1 MYLTFFGLNE
11 KPFAITP
18 DPRYLYLSERH
29 AEALAHLL
37 YGINEAG
44 GFVQLTGEVG
54 TGKTTIV
61 RSLLAQTPKNAEIAL
76 ILNPKMTPAEFLLT
90 ICEELGIGVPD
101 SSLESLKDLVDILS
115 HYLLRAHAAGRRVVL
130 VVDEAQNLSPEVL
143 EQVRLL
149 TNLETNTQKLLQI
162 ILIGQPELR
171 ELLARNELRQ
181 LAQRVTGRYHLNPL
195 SRDETTA
202 YVRHRLRVAGATN
215 DICSPQALSEV
226 FRLSQGVPRV
236 INVICDRALL
246 GAYSLD
252 RHRVTAPLVRNAA
265 GEVFGRR
272 FTPHWLPW
280 ALIAGIG
287 ALLLVGL
294 IALWRF
300 EPWNRHAVPP
310 LAQSAPGEA
319 VAAVPAAA
327 APQSAPAVV
336 AAAASPPPLAEL
348 LKGHAAET
356 DTDGAFG
363 KLFGLWGARYQAS
376 TIDPCTQ
383 AHQQGL
389 ECIAERGSFGQL
401 RLYNHPAILLLTD
414 SSGASHQVVLTAL
427 TDDAAR
433 LDLGGIHSVGLG
445 ELSRYWLGDF
455 VMLWRPANSPVK
467 PLSAGMRGEQVR
479 WLRQSLQHLHGG
491 VSGAD
496 TPVSDVFDADLTT
509 QVRDFQRQHQLAV
522 DGIAGVQT
530 QIALAG
536 VVATPG
542 TPLLSAIDTHHG
554 G

>member
-265 GEVFGRR
+265 AEVFGRR

-280 ALIAGIG
+280 ALTAGIT
-287 ALLLVGL
+287 ALLLAGL
-294 IALWRF
+294 ITLWRF
-300 EPWNRHAVPP
+300 EPWNRHATPP
-310 LAQSAPGEA
+310 LAPCRRPRHRRPQPRWWLRPRRRRSRRCSRHTPLKLTPTAPSASSSVSGAPNTRRARSILARRPISKDSSASLNGA
-319 VAAVPAAA
+319 PSGSCVSTTTLRYCCSRTAAA
-327 APQSAPAVV
+327 RLTRWCSPRSATMRRA
-336 AAAASPPPLAEL
+336 L
-348 LKGHAAET
+348 
-356 DTDGAFG
+356 
-363 KLFGLWGARYQAS
+363 
-376 TIDPCTQ
+376 
-383 AHQQGL
+383 
-389 ECIAERGSFGQL
+389 
-401 RLYNHPAILLLTD
+401 
-414 SSGASHQVVLTAL
+414 SSGAST
-427 TDDAAR
+427 
-433 LDLGGIHSVGLG
+433 G
-445 ELSRYWLGDF
+445 
-455 VMLWRPANSPVK
+455 
-467 PLSAGMRGEQVR
+467 SA
-479 WLRQSLQHLHGG
+479 
-491 VSGAD
+491 
-496 TPVSDVFDADLTT
+496 
-509 QVRDFQRQHQLAV
+509 
-522 DGIAGVQT
+522 
-530 QIALAG
+530 
-536 VVATPG
+536 
-542 TPLLSAIDTHHG
+542 SASCRAIGWETS
-554 G
+554 